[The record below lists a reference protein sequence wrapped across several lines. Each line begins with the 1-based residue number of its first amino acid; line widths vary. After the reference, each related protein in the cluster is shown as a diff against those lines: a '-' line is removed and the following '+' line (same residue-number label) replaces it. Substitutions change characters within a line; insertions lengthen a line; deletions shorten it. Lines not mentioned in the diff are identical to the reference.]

1 MRPAAVT
8 LDYPSVGA
16 TENVMLLAATADGV
30 TTIANAAREP
40 EVVDLQNFLNRMGA
54 RISGAGT
61 SFVRVEGVRSLKGTE
76 YSTMPDRIVAGTYM
90 IAVAVCGGEVLLRG
104 VCPEH
109 FASLTAKLVESGA
122 AIEIDGS
129 DVLVRSDGKLRA
141 PGCIEPRPYPGFPTD
156 LQAPFGVLASVAEG
170 TTVVVENIF
179 ETRFKHVAEL
189 TKMGASVKVKD
200 KVAVYTGVKALSGA
214 ETTAMDLRGGAALVL
229 AGLKAQG
236 TTVVNDIHHI
246 ERGYEAPEKILSSL
260 GADIVKV

>member
-1 MRPAAVT
+1 M
-8 LDYPSVGA
+8 
-16 TENVMLLAATADGV
+16 
-30 TTIANAAREP
+30 
-40 EVVDLQNFLNRMGA
+40 VDLQNFINRMGA
-54 RISGAGT
+54 RVSGAGT
-61 SFVRVEGVRSLKGTE
+61 SFIRVEGVRSLKGTE

-90 IAVAVCGGEVLLRG
+90 IAAAVCGGEVLLRG

-109 FASLTAKLVESGA
+109 IASLTSKLAESGA
-122 AIEIDGS
+122 EIEIDGS
-129 DVLVRSDGKLRA
+129 DVTVRSDGKLRA
-141 PGCIEPRPYPGFPTD
+141 PGCIETRPYPGFPTD

-200 KVAVYTGVKALSGA
+200 KVAVFTGVKTLSGA
-214 ETTAMDLRGGAALVL
+214 ETTAMDLRGGAALVV

-246 ERGYEAPEKILSSL
+246 ERGYEAPEKVLSSL